1 MIEFNEARHKYFL
14 DGKEVSG
21 VTKVIGLI
29 MNERFP
35 TGSGKG
41 IHHINVAR
49 EHGKAKHGIIQ
60 YFIDNNKLHEE
71 AGDDEY
77 WLIKMLKM
85 KFPITEWTY
94 LAEVLVTDN
103 QYFASAIDIV
113 CLQRGTNNA
122 VLIDTKTGEFKREY
136 CSWQLGMYK
145 YMFELEK
152 KQFKV
157 IDTLVFCTKD
167 QMVYKIFP
175 KEEQEIVYAFDKFK
189 YVSPAYIPKTKHEKT
204 RIRKFIKNNSK
215 N

>member
-77 WLIKMLKM
+77 WLIKMLKTR
-85 KFPITEWTY
+85 FPITEWTY

-157 IDTLVFCTKD
+157 VDTLVFCTKD

-189 YVSPAYIPKTKHEKT
+189 YVSPAYIPKTKHEKAKT
-204 RIRKFIKNNSK
+204 RKFIKNNSK

>member
-1 MIEFNEARHKYFL
+1 MVEFNEGLHKYFL

-35 TGSGKG
+35 SVTGSGRG
-41 IHHINVAR
+41 LHHINVAR

-60 YFIDNNKLHEE
+60 YFIDTNKMHEE
-71 AGDDEY
+71 ASDDEH
-77 WLIKMLKM
+77 WLIKILKM

-94 LAEVLVTDN
+94 LAEVKVTDGK
-103 QYFASAIDIV
+103 YFASAVDIV
-113 CLQRGTNNA
+113 CLQRGTNNV

-145 YMFELEK
+145 YMFDK
-152 KQFKV
+152 KFNV

-167 QMVYKIFP
+167 QMVCRIFP
-175 KEEQEIVYAFDKFK
+175 KEEDEVKYAFNKFK
-189 YVSPAYIPKTKHEKT
+189 YISPAFIPETPYEK
-204 RIRKFIKNNSK
+204 RKVKEFIKNNSK

>member
-1 MIEFNEARHKYFL
+1 MVEFNEERHKYFL

-21 VTKVIGLI
+21 VTKVIGMIL
-29 MNERFP
+29 NEWFP

-60 YFIDNNKLHEE
+60 YFIDNNKMHEE

-77 WLIKMLKM
+77 WLIKTLKN
-85 KFPITEWTY
+85 KFPIMDWTY

-122 VLIDTKTGEFKREY
+122 VLIDIKTGDFKREY

-145 YMFELEK
+145 YMFESERKNL
-152 KQFKV
+152 KV

-167 QMVYKIFP
+167 RMVYKIFP
-175 KEEQEIVYAFDKFK
+175 KEKQEVTYALDTFK
-189 YVSPAYIPKTKHEKT
+189 YVSPAFVPKTRSEKEKV
-204 RIRKFIKNNSK
+204 RQFIKNNSK
-215 N
+215 I

>member
-1 MIEFNEARHKYFL
+1 MIEFNEERHKYFL

-77 WLIKMLKM
+77 WLIKMLKTR
-85 KFPITEWTY
+85 FPITEWTY

-113 CLQRGTNNA
+113 CLQRGTNNV

-145 YMFELEK
+145 YMFELER
-152 KQFKV
+152 KQLKV
-157 IDTLVFCTKD
+157 VDTLVFCTKD

-175 KEEQEIVYAFDKFK
+175 KEEQEIKYAFNKFK
-189 YVSPAYIPKTKHEKT
+189 YVSPAFVPETQYEKSKTKQ
-204 RIRKFIKNNSK
+204 FIKNNSK

>member
-1 MIEFNEARHKYFL
+1 MIEFNEERHKYFL

-77 WLIKMLKM
+77 WLIKMLKTR
-85 KFPITEWTY
+85 FPITEWTY

-113 CLQRGTNNA
+113 CLQRGTNNV

-152 KQFKV
+152 KQLKV

-175 KEEQEIVYAFDKFK
+175 KEEQEVAYAFDKFK
-189 YVSPAYIPKTKHEKT
+189 YVSPAYIPKTKHEKAKT
-204 RIRKFIKNNSK
+204 RKFIKNNSK

>member
-1 MIEFNEARHKYFL
+1 MVEFNEAFHKYFL

-77 WLIKMLKM
+77 WLIKTLKM
-85 KFPITEWTY
+85 RFPITEWTY

-113 CLQRGTNNA
+113 CLQRSANNV

-145 YMFELEK
+145 YMFELER

-157 IDTLVFCTKD
+157 LDTLVFCTKD

-175 KEEQEIVYAFDKFK
+175 KEEQEIKYAFDKFK
-189 YVSPAYIPKTKHEKT
+189 YVSPAYIPETRSEKE
-204 RIRKFIKNNSK
+204 KVKQFIKNNSK

>member
-1 MIEFNEARHKYFL
+1 MVEFNEAFHKYFL

-77 WLIKMLKM
+77 WLIKTLKM
-85 KFPITEWTY
+85 RFPITEWTY

-113 CLQRGTNNA
+113 CLQRGTNNV

-145 YMFELEK
+145 YMFELER

-167 QMVYKIFP
+167 LMVYKIFP
-175 KEEQEIVYAFDKFK
+175 KEEQEIKYAFDKFK
-189 YVSPAYIPKTKHEKT
+189 YVSPAYIPETRSEKE
-204 RIRKFIKNNSK
+204 KVKQFIKNNSK